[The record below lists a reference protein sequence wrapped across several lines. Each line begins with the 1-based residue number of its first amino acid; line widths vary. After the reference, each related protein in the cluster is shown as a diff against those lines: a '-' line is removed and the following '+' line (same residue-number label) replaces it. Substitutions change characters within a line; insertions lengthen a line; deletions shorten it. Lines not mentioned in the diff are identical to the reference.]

1 VKSGKVK
8 SEKCESAKQ
17 VNFAEKF
24 EDLEIW
30 VEARRLN
37 KMVYCS
43 LETCRDYS
51 FRDQI
56 RRAALSVMN
65 NISEGFE
72 RRTAKDFAHF
82 LDLAKGSAGEVR
94 SMTYAAEDLKI
105 LGNEFAS
112 ALRSNYE
119 TLSKRIAAFQKHLRK
134 E

>member
-1 VKSGKVK
+1 MS
-8 SEKCESAKQ
+8 
-17 VNFAEKF
+17 FAERF

-30 VEARRLN
+30 QESRRLN
-37 KMVYCS
+37 KLVYLA

-72 RRTAKDFAHF
+72 RRTDKDFAHF

-94 SMTYAAEDLKI
+94 SMTYAAADLVI
-105 LGNEFAS
+105 LLESDA
-112 ALRSNYE
+112 ATLRMAYE
-119 TLSKRIAAFQKHLRK
+119 TLSKRIASFQKHLRRDPNGEK
-134 E
+134 